1 MVNRLSFLCPHFRR
15 AKHQSSTNCGYF
27 GVSNYF
33 NTVGLV
39 LLLCAGPA
47 GGHPDDETT
56 VELSGQT
63 QHRLFEERS
72 FSWPTFVKVALRR
85 RKSEFA
91 VEDPLLFD
99 VLVNLVLQLM
109 PDRRV
114 FVVKAQHRTFG
125 PHFWRTI
132 VPTT

>member
-1 MVNRLSFLCPHFRR
+1 M
-15 AKHQSSTNCGYF
+15 
-27 GVSNYF
+27 
-33 NTVGLV
+33 
-39 LLLCAGPA
+39 
-47 GGHPDDETT
+47 
-56 VELSGQT
+56 ELSGQT